1 MQKPFPP
8 PPPPLLGSVF
18 FFFFFQVSVFF
29 FLLRPRLLALGAVV
43 GGCGKSRKMPNA
55 ASDGEAGT
63 ESLRKVRN
71 RRRGGAAM
79 RSHLSV

>member
-18 FFFFFQVSVFF
+18 FFFFLKFVFF